1 MLNSS
6 SLFYYNSAFLWIL
19 QSAVSLQDFQEAE
32 PDVLAHSTSAILEHF
47 SEKGS
52 RCNIALKALCKK
64 KGLHVEVNKCF
75 RVLSL
80 CISGFLFQ
88 IMCKLYTA
96 CLFAMICRTYFLFGW
111 TCEIVSQEC

>member
-1 MLNSS
+1 VVSTLSNST
-6 SLFYYNSAFLWIL
+6 LFYYNSAFLWIL

-32 PDVLAHSTSAILEHF
+32 PDVLAHSTPAILEHF

-80 CISGFLFQ
+80 YISGFLYQ
-88 IMCKLYTA
+88 ILCKLYAA
-96 CLFAMICRTYFLFGW
+96 CLFAMIYRTHFLFTW
-111 TCEIVSQEC
+111 MC